1 MGKVLSEQ
9 THGFELASLAPMQKQ
24 DVVAFACITSAGW
37 GQILADVGK
46 LDGQLE
52 LAVQRDLPRFSEK
65 SCLKK

>member
-1 MGKVLSEQ
+1 MGKVPSEQ
-9 THGFELASLAPMQKQ
+9 THGFELASLAPMQKR
-24 DVVAFACITSAGW
+24 DVVAFARITSAGW

-52 LAVQRDLPRFSEK
+52 LAIHRDIARFGEK